1 MECPDY
7 ILINLLICSLLFD
20 KVAGEREG
28 LLTADGWR
36 LAVGKARS
44 KVGFDRGVIGIWY
57 GSAMSGIGIRG
68 WELGIRSGKMLR

>member
-7 ILINLLICSLLFD
+7 ILINLLIYSLLFD
-20 KVAGEREG
+20 KVAGERAG

-44 KVGFDRGVIGIWY
+44 KVGFDRGVIGECL
-57 GSAMSGIGIRG
+57 GSAMGG
-68 WELGIRSGKMLR
+68 LRVGRYYAGSRVRF